1 MAKGSSE
8 RGSGTGKST
17 GASTAKKAPGSKSSR
32 ARKPPPVVTNNPK
45 PWGWIA
51 AAVVVALFAAAA
63 IGYAVQQVGKQEEL
77 ANPANIEGLQT
88 KSFTS
93 SQHVTGAVDYGE
105 DSPPFGGEHD
115 IVWADCMGTV
125 YPIPIRNEN
134 AVHGLEHGAV
144 WLTYDPELPQDQIDQ
159 LAGLV
164 EGEGFTM
171 MSPYPGLQSAV
182 SLQAWGNQLFV
193 DSVDDPRIE
202 QFITAL
208 RQNPDSTPEPGA
220 TCDRP
225 DFAANP
231 IPADIDTGAD
241 PTDAATSGAP
251 DTTTD
256 PAASTAP

>member
-8 RGSGTGKST
+8 RGSGTGKNT
-17 GASTAKKAPGSKSSR
+17 GVNTTKKAPGSKSSR
-32 ARKPPPVVTNNPK
+32 ARKAAPVVTNNPK

-51 AAVVVALFAAAA
+51 AVVVVALFAAAA
-63 IGYAVQQVGKQEEL
+63 IGYAVNQVGKQEAL

-93 SQHVTGAVDYGE
+93 GQHVTGNVDYGE

-115 IVWADCMGTV
+115 TMWADCMGTV
-125 YPIPIRNEN
+125 YSIPIRNEN

-159 LAGLV
+159 LAALV
-164 EGEGFTM
+164 QGEGFTM

-208 RQNPDSTPEPGA
+208 RQNPDNTPEPGA
-220 TCDRP
+220 ICDNAA
-225 DFAANP
+225 FAANP
-231 IPADIDTGAD
+231 SPADSDTGAD
-241 PTDAATSGAP
+241 PTGAATSGAP
-251 DTTTD
+251 ETTTD